1 MHSSPSSSAQAAQIR
16 LGSQLRELR
25 EAARLS
31 GRAFA
36 HAAGWKSPSL
46 VTMIEKGQRPI
57 SADHVRTWCTVCV
70 ASERRTAELLAEQV
84 NVAGMWLTHTQLN
97 RAGLKARQE
106 RLRDKY
112 WQVKTHRVYQT
123 KVIPGLLQT
132 PDLTTEYLTQARR
145 EQHLELDDIAEAVAA
160 RTDRQRCLDR
170 PDARWLFLLEEDV
183 LWFWPGPLDAHRTQL
198 QALLEAMKRPNL
210 SLGIIP
216 RGIHRNG
223 VSPEESFTMSDET
236 VVAVELVSGYLSL
249 TQPGEI
255 RQYGEAW
262 ARLQSIAVHGER
274 ARKLITTAIAGLDR
288 LTGGV

>member
-1 MHSSPSSSAQAAQIR
+1 M
-16 LGSQLRELR
+16 
-25 EAARLS
+25 S
-31 GRAFA
+31 GRDFA
-36 HAAGWKSPSL
+36 RTAGWASPSL
-46 VTMIEKGQRPI
+46 VTMIEKGQRSI
-57 SADHVRTWCTVCV
+57 SADHVRTWCTISA

-112 WQVKTHRVYQT
+112 WQVHVHRVYQT

-132 PDLTTEYLTQARR
+132 PELMTEYLTQARR
-145 EQHLELDDIAEAVAA
+145 EQHLELDDVAEAVAA

-170 PDARWLFLLEEDV
+170 PDAWWLFLLEEDV
-183 LWFWPGPLDAHRTQL
+183 LWFWPGPLEAHRTQL
-198 QALLEAMKRPNL
+198 QVLLETMKRPNL

-236 VVAVELVSGYLSL
+236 IVSVELVSSYLSF

-262 ARLQSIAVHGER
+262 TRLKSVAVHGDG
-274 ARKLITTAIAGLDR
+274 ARNLITRAITGLDR
-288 LTGGV
+288 LTGSV